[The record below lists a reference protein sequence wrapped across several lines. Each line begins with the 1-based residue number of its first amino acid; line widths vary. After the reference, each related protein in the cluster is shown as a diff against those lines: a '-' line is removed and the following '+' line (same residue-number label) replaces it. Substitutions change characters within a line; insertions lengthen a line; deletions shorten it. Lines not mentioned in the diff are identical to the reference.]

1 MRPSLLPGHVVWLVE
16 VSKRDRIGQRAWPA
30 CLISVIPMLLSL
42 MAIGGSLEL
51 STDFAVS
58 HS

>member
-16 VSKRDRIGQRAWPA
+16 VSKRDRMGQRAWPA

-51 STDFAVS
+51 SRLILQ
-58 HS
+58 